1 MMKIIRSFFRK
12 KTLIN
17 AIPRYIIFIILNLRY
32 LKKYNTLNGSFYLP
46 FFAFQDVIRNTIIKN
61 KIYEEEVYNAVKKK
75 IKPNSI
81 VLDIGSNYGQ
91 MSILWSKVKQGV
103 QVYSFEASSYIFT
116 ILKKNIE
123 INNANVKAFNNI
135 VGNVS
140 DKLAYI
146 SKSKLDK
153 YTSYGSNKL
162 EFTKEKKNSDK
173 IECIKID
180 DIAFNQNISVMK
192 IDVQGF
198 DLHVLKGAKET
209 IKKYEM
215 PIIFE
220 YDKELEKDFNYNFRD
235 FQNFLEEIKYKIILK
250 IDKNNYLIE
259 KE

>member
-1 MMKIIRSFFRK
+1 MMKIIRNFFRE

-17 AIPRYIIFIILNLRY
+17 ALPRYIIFIILNLKY
-32 LKKYNTLNGSFYLP
+32 LKKYNTINGSFYLP
-46 FFAFQDVIRNTIIKN
+46 FFAFQDVIRNTIINN
-61 KIYEEEVYNAVKKK
+61 KIYEEEVYNAVKEH

-91 MSILWSKVKQGV
+91 MSILWSKVKPGV

-135 VGNVS
+135 VGNVRE
-140 DKLAYI
+140 KLAYI

-162 EFTKEKKNSDK
+162 EFTKEKQNSDK

-220 YDKELEKDFNYNFRD
+220 YDKDLEKDFDYNFRD
-235 FQNFLEEIKYKIILK
+235 FENFLEEIKYKIILK

>member
-1 MMKIIRSFFRK
+1 MMKIIRNFFRE

-17 AIPRYIIFIILNLRY
+17 ALPRYIIFIILNLKY
-32 LKKYNTLNGSFYLP
+32 LKKYNTINGSFYLP
-46 FFAFQDVIRNTIIKN
+46 FFAFQDVIRNTIINN
-61 KIYEEEVYNAVKKK
+61 KIYEEEVYNAVKKH

-91 MSILWSKVKQGV
+91 MSILWSKVKPGV

-135 VGNVS
+135 VGNVRE
-140 DKLAYI
+140 KLAYI

-220 YDKELEKDFNYNFRD
+220 YDKDLEKDFDYNFRD
-235 FQNFLEEIKYKIILK
+235 FENFLEEIKYKIILK

>member
-1 MMKIIRSFFRK
+1 MMEIIRSFFRE

-17 AIPRYIIFIILNLRY
+17 AIPRYIIFIILNLKY

-46 FFAFQDVIRNTIIKN
+46 FFAFQDVIRNTIINN
-61 KIYEEEVYNAVKKK
+61 KIYEEEVYNAVKKH

-91 MSILWSKVKQGV
+91 MSILWSKVKPGV
-103 QVYSFEASSYIFT
+103 QVYSFEASSYIFK

-123 INNANVKAFNNI
+123 INSANVKAFNNI
-135 VGNVS
+135 VGNVR

-220 YDKELEKDFNYNFRD
+220 YDKDLEKDFDYNFRD
-235 FQNFLEEIKYKIILK
+235 FKNFLEEIKYKIILK